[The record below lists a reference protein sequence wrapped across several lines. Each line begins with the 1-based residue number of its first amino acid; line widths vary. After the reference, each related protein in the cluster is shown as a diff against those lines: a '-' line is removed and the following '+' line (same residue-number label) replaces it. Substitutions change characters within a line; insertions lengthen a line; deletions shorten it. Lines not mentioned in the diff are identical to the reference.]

1 MLKQSESFML
11 GIFHLQKNYFS
22 SQMPKMQ
29 LIFHSII
36 PFITEDADDF
46 RLSHQAVLIDSMS
59 Y

>member
-1 MLKQSESFML
+1 MLKTSESFML

-22 SQMPKMQ
+22 SQMQ
-29 LIFHSII
+29 LIFHSVI

-46 RLSHQAVLIDSMS
+46 RLSHQAVLIDSVS